1 MAASADYEK
10 WKADMKATKEPEP
23 KQVFTEKQ
31 KKWAKDFLT
40 TPSQAE
46 LNMPDDYGHELRRQ
60 AKILKEEKEESKKK
74 VRELKKVRGRVKK
87 KNNIISRRKGK
98 YIEKDIIG

>member
-1 MAASADYEK
+1 
-10 WKADMKATKEPEP
+10 MKAIKEPEP

-74 VRELKKVRGRVKK
+74 RET
-87 KNNIISRRKGK
+87 S
-98 YIEKDIIG
+98 